1 MKSSTNVYCQ
11 ICENEKRIVEVVEV
25 SKVRKSIKSNIIK
38 EYPKLLN
45 SSGYICM
52 SCLNAHRRVHTTDSL
67 QLEKGALIG
76 LDQEVIDSM
85 KDEEKLV
92 PEIYKKIDHESTMG
106 DRVADKTAK
115 FGGSWW
121 FILILPAILILNIVF
136 LINRPFD
143 PFPFALLTLVL
154 SCLAA
159 LQAPVIMMSQNRQDT
174 KDRKRAEQ
182 EYHINLKAELEIQK
196 VNEKLNHLSDRIAD
210 LMETQQIQTEMIEEF
225 VEIHDDSIRRLE
237 TIQE

>member
-1 MKSSTNVYCQ
+1 M
-11 ICENEKRIVEVVEV
+11 EVVDV
-25 SKVRKSIKSNIIK
+25 SKIRKSIADNMKR
-38 EYPKLLN
+38 EYPKLH
-45 SSGYICM
+45 SSDHICM
-52 SCLNAHRRVHTTDSL
+52 SCLNAYRREHITDSL
-67 QLEKGALIG
+67 QLEKGALTA
-76 LDQEVIDSM
+76 LDQEVIESM
-85 KDEEKLV
+85 KDKNMLV
-92 PEIYKKIDHESTMG
+92 PEIYKKIDQESTMG

-121 FILILPAILILNIVF
+121 FIIILPAMLILSIVL

-159 LQAPVIMMSQNRQDT
+159 LQAPIIMMSQNRQNT

-196 VNEKLNHLSDRIAD
+196 VNEKLNHISDRIVD

-225 VEIHDDSIRRLE
+225 VEKHDDSIRGLE
-237 TIQE
+237 TSQGKVTEDIINYQEKL